1 MTTPAEALRDAIE
14 ACHRA
19 AAAARLQ
26 RWRDPSAD
34 DAPADAEHAEWL
46 AREGAD
52 EARAEGLDSGEID
65 AEQHAW
71 IERHAQ
77 AIARDRRLAVA
88 RRQLRADLREA
99 TLPGGEPL
107 RLANELGALALSDDP
122 LHRAETGRSLERAM
136 ALAARRF
143 VHAHI
148 AWERRDAPKPGLDFG
163 GVYGARAVAADAPVK
178 KDELVEHAAA
188 FLRDTADAAED
199 AVRWCVRG
207 LGPGSPLPWHTLVRG
222 LRARDLD
229 APQRARERFRHAARA
244 FRRLGFEDDMNARM
258 RAEVDRGGALPFA
271 TLACMQL
278 PRDVRVA
285 QTSADWGVVSDVCAA
300 SGVGRAL
307 GTSLALRTLPVEL
320 RWPLG
325 ACVPGAFGAL
335 ASGLWADRT
344 HLARVQGLTRPEA
357 ERVARVA
364 GAFVLLTARF
374 WTAVATSRA
383 ADNIDVDQ
391 RMELLAGALREAL
404 RCDVPPA
411 LAGLLAADLTA
422 ARDRAHEALAGLALA
437 AGLRERFDEDWFM
450 NHRVQ
455 EPLRGAGQR
464 GNTLSL
470 DQWCEE
476 NQVVLS
482 SAAPR
487 AVELVA

>member
-1 MTTPAEALRDAIE
+1 MTTPAEAVRDAIE
-14 ACHRA
+14 GCHRA

-34 DAPADAEHAEWL
+34 EAPADGEYLEWL
-46 AREGAD
+46 ASDRVD
-52 EARAEGLDSGEID
+52 EACAEALDTGEID

-71 IERHAQ
+71 LGRHAR
-77 AIARDRRLAVA
+77 AIKRDRHLAAA
-88 RRQLRADLREA
+88 RRRLRAALREA
-99 TLPGGEPL
+99 TLPGGGPL

-122 LHRAETGRSLERAM
+122 LHRAESGRALERAM
-136 ALAARRF
+136 APAARRF

-148 AWERRDAPKPGLDFG
+148 ALERVGAPKPGLDTG
-163 GVYGARAVAADAPVK
+163 GIYGARTPAADAPAK
-178 KDELVEHAAA
+178 KDALVEHADA

-229 APQRARERFRHAARA
+229 APQRARDRFRHAAGA

-271 TLACMQL
+271 ALACMQV

-285 QTSADWGVVSDVCAA
+285 HAGGDWGVVSDVCAA

-307 GTSLALRTLPVEL
+307 GIALALRTLPVEL

-325 ACVPGAFGAL
+325 GCVPGAFGVL

-344 HLARVQGLTRPEA
+344 HLTRVQGLTRPEA

-374 WTAVATSRA
+374 STAVAVSRA
-383 ADNIDVDQ
+383 AEVIDVDQ

-404 RCDVPPA
+404 HCDVPPT
-411 LAGLLAADLTA
+411 LAGLFAADLDA
-422 ARDRAHEALAGLALA
+422 ARDRAHEQLAGLALA
-437 AGLRERFDEDWFM
+437 AGLRDRFDEDWFM
-450 NHRVQ
+450 NHRAQ

-470 DQWCEE
+470 DSWCEE
-476 NQVVLS
+476 TGVTLAR
-482 SAAPR
+482 AAPR